1 MHSRQ
6 IDISPEVITI
16 AQRLQ
21 REGYDTWCVGG
32 AVRDFLL
39 QVDNNDFDLAT
50 AATPKQVQ
58 RLFRRTVPVGIE
70 HGTVAVLDS
79 NNVAHEVTTF
89 RRDIRTDGRHAEVEF
104 GVSLE
109 EDLSRRDFTINSIAY
124 HPTRHEWK
132 DPHDGIGDIERGLV
146 RAVGTP
152 ATRFKEDYLRILRC
166 VRFATRFGFRVEG
179 ETWRSAKDNAA
190 GLKRLSAERV
200 RDEWF
205 KSLITAR
212 SVATL
217 CRYWSEIGADEMW
230 LPGIHLDY
238 DITKDRAA
246 RLDAGG
252 HGDAVLA
259 TAYLSAAPPETL
271 HTLRCSRAE
280 IERGRRIDRHRG
292 QWPNVATPISVR
304 RWMADARAAVDDLI
318 GIAELDDNPR
328 FLRNA
333 VNDVRASGAPLSPSD
348 LAVDG
353 ADLLKAGI
361 SEGPRVGEMLKRLLD
376 VVLETPERNTRDTL
390 LRIAVEVKH
399 DA

>member
-1 MHSRQ
+1 MHSKQ
-6 IDISPEVITI
+6 IDISPEVIAI

-124 HPTRHEWK
+124 HPLRHEWK
-132 DPHDGIGDIERGLV
+132 DPHDGIRDITRGLV

-152 ATRFKEDYLRILRC
+152 ATRFQEDYLRILRC
-166 VRFATRFGFRVEG
+166 VRFATRFGFRIDDK
-179 ETWRSAKDNAA
+179 TWRSAKENAE
-190 GLKRLSAERV
+190 GLKQLSAERV

-205 KSLITAR
+205 KSLNTAK

-217 CRYWSEIGADEMW
+217 CRYWSEIGVDDMW
-230 LPGIHLDY
+230 LTGIHLDGE
-238 DITKDRAA
+238 ITRNRAA
-246 RLDAGG
+246 KLDGG
-252 HGDAVLA
+252 DHDDAVFA
-259 TAYLSAAPPETL
+259 TAYLSAASSETL
-271 HTLRCSRAE
+271 RTLRCSRAE
-280 IERGRRIDRHRG
+280 IERGRMIDRHRG
-292 QWPNVATPISVR
+292 QWPDVASPISVR
-304 RWMADARAAVDDLI
+304 QWMADAGTAVDDLM
-318 GIAELDDNPR
+318 AVAALDDNPPG
-328 FLRNA
+328 LRNA
-333 VNDVRASGAPLSPSD
+333 VHDVRASGAPLSQSD

-353 ADLLKAGI
+353 ADLLQVGI
-361 SEGPRVGEMLKRLLD
+361 SEGPRVGEMLKQLLD

-390 LRIAVEVKH
+390 MQIADKVQR